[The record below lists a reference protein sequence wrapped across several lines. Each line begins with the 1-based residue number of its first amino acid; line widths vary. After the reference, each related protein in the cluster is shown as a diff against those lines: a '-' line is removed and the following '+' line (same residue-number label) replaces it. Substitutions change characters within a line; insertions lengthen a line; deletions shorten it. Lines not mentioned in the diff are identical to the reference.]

1 MLFVHFPH
9 LTEIF
14 DSLDMFQLKPTTV
27 ISLTDGLSMQK
38 LFFFLQKNI
47 YIYNYV
53 KCR

>member
-14 DSLDMFQLKPTTV
+14 DSLDMFQLKPITV

-38 LFFFLQKNI
+38 LFFSSKRI
-47 YIYNYV
+47 YIYSYV

>member
-14 DSLDMFQLKPTTV
+14 DSLDMFQLKPTIV

-38 LFFFLQKNI
+38 FCFSSKE
-47 YIYNYV
+47 YIYSYV